1 MTIDLGYAYWPQPDG
16 RVLGFIDVHRHEK
29 FLSNMLAGVG
39 GIDHAL
45 LVVACDDGV
54 MAQTRE
60 HLQILQLTGNLQLT
74 VALTKADRVDEARIG
89 EVREEVL
96 AALDNYGF
104 ADTVLFVTA
113 ANEGRG
119 IAELRAHLQQLPAR
133 SHAAQHRFRG
143 YRPCVYGERG
153 GTGGD
158 RNGAERRGKR
168 GRYAMVDRR

>member
-16 RVLGFIDVHRHEK
+16 RVLGFIDVPGMKNSSQH
-29 FLSNMLAGVG
+29 AGG
-39 GIDHAL
+39 RRRYRSRL

-133 SHAAQHRFRG
+133 SHAAQHRFRLAI
-143 YRPCVYGERG
+143 
-153 GTGGD
+153 D
-158 RNGAERRGKR
+158 RARLR
-168 GRYAMVDRR
+168 